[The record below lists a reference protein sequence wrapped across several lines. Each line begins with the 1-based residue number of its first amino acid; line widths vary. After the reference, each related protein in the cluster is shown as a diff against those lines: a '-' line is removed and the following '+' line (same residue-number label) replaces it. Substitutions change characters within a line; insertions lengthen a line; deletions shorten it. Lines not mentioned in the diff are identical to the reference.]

1 MFERTASANWCLDIA
16 QASAVWSNVGVC
28 QVQRLRLRAVE
39 TFKIPDVPTYTE
51 HQQLFALFYQSCP
64 FKSELVIMA
73 LSKEMN
79 AFNID
84 AILASTADFTTQEF
98 VLMQQFISHDR
109 GLKAYEDRF

>member
-16 QASAVWSNVGVC
+16 QASGVCSNVGVC
-28 QVQRLRLRAVE
+28 QVQRLRPRAVE
-39 TFKIPDVPTYTE
+39 TFKIPDLPTCTE

-73 LSKEMN
+73 LSKEIN
-79 AFNID
+79 SFNID
-84 AILASTADFTTQEF
+84 AILASTADFTPQEF
-98 VLMQQFISHDR
+98 VLMQQFICHER